1 MKEIIM
7 QQGTISRLNH
17 SRGFGFLTTSDGEDL
32 FFHRTNVHE
41 TPFARLQV
49 GDRVTYD
56 VQTAPRGTRADK
68 VQLNMPASQLQINLA
83 VRDMDRAVQFYVS
96 NLGFKKIVM
105 NPGYV
110 LLHRGALIIGL
121 KTDELLWH
129 PAVVDHNPKDL
140 VRGVGIELVLEV
152 SDIEHYYTQIQQSG
166 ITFQE
171 PLVDRPWGAKDFRIL
186 DSEGYYWRVTSPRP
200 LAHPEDDHSNDT
212 SGYQPGDALY
222 DTSAPTA
229 SQSSGDEDGN

>member
-1 MKEIIM
+1 MP
-7 QQGTISRLNH
+7 QGTISRLNQA
-17 SRGFGFLTTSDGEDL
+17 RGFGFLTTPDGEDL
-32 FFHRTNVHE
+32 FFHRTNVQE

-49 GDRVTYD
+49 GDKVNYD
-56 VQTAPRGTRADK
+56 VQMTSRGERAGN
-68 VQLNMPASQLQINLA
+68 VQLNMPAAQLQINLA
-83 VRDMDRAVQFYVS
+83 VRDMDRAVQFYIKY
-96 NLGFKKIVM
+96 LGFKEMVL

-152 SDIEHYYTQIQQSG
+152 SDIDCFYRQIQDSG
-166 ITFQE
+166 ISIQE

-186 DSEGYYWRVTSPRP
+186 DSEGYYWRITSPRP
-200 LAHPEDDHSNDT
+200 LLHPDENPEEAYDT
-212 SGYQPGDALY
+212 DGDTIY
-222 DTSAPTA
+222 NTSAPTQPEA
-229 SQSSGDEDGN
+229 QGGSST